1 MEILMTSRIVGL
13 FASGYGILNIGNS
26 SSTKN
31 SGHRLA
37 SPSRCPEEPNIR
49 LSKNVKRPAIN
60 GAIFKLSI
68 GLILSMAVPAIAQ
81 QASPT
86 DSVILLD
93 QAWSQEDRE
102 WYYNFSQGSAVLSYD
117 LFLNIEAADSQD
129 LFRNGLNSPRYGL
142 VAQPVSP
149 SNPDGLPIGVSK
161 TTVATAIRGWPAGD
175 YAGMTCAACH
185 EGQLKYKGKLIRI
198 EGGISNAMDFQ
209 GIVRG
214 INGALLASLTEA
226 AKFDRLAA
234 RLGASTPEARDKLRK
249 RIESERAR
257 VDEYGTRTSITPHP
271 WGPGRVDALTMIVD
285 RTTATVAGIPENWST
300 GNAPVKPPFLWNA
313 PQGLWTQWGAFAQSP
328 IARNFGE
335 TMGVFLP
342 VDLSSKSPAE
352 GLFQSNGAI
361 WELERVESQLE
372 RLAPPSWPEDVFG
385 KIDRDKAKLG
395 KALFIEHCASCHNAW
410 PYRWTEPN
418 KYGKRFVLVGLTPQS
433 YVGTEPQLFTLRPL
447 AITGELSKFLPPEF
461 RDKPLLEPFIFSTV
475 LGGMTR
481 EVAIRKLKL
490 TEAQEL
496 VLEGYREQPSPTPP
510 DRVYKAAPRDGVW
523 ATPPFLH
530 NGSVPNLYEMLIPAG
545 ERTKKFYLGGDFD
558 PVKVGL
564 DTTATSG
571 TFLMDTTLLGNS
583 NAGHSFQDGPR
594 GDGIVGRLLSDDQR
608 WALLEYLKSI
618 PETPGRITPFG
629 GPP

>member
-1 MEILMTSRIVGL
+1 M
-13 FASGYGILNIGNS
+13 
-26 SSTKN
+26 K
-31 SGHRLA
+31 
-37 SPSRCPEEPNIR
+37 
-49 LSKNVKRPAIN
+49 KAIS
-60 GAIFKLSI
+60 KLSV
-68 GLILSMAVPAIAQ
+68 GSLLSLSLVMPTSAQ
-81 QASPT
+81 QPPSQ
-86 DSVILLD
+86 SVIYLN

-102 WYYNFSQGSAVLSYD
+102 WYYNFSQGSAVVSYD
-117 LFLNIEAADSQD
+117 LFLNIEAADSQA
-129 LFRNGLNSPRYGL
+129 LFRSGLDSPRYGL
-142 VAQPVSP
+142 VLQAP
-149 SNPDGLPIGVSK
+149 SSNNPDGLPIGMSK
-161 TTVATAIRGWPAGD
+161 TVVATPIKGWPAGD
-175 YAGMTCAACH
+175 YVGMTCAACH

-198 EGGISNAMDFQ
+198 EGGISNTMDFQ
-209 GIVRG
+209 GMAQG
-214 INGALLASLTEA
+214 LAGALRANLADP

-234 RLGASTPEARDKLRK
+234 RLGASTPDAKDKLRT
-249 RIESERAR
+249 RIEGEHTR
-257 VDEYGTRTSITPHP
+257 VNEYATRTSLTPHP

-285 RTTATVAGIPENWST
+285 RTTATLSGISENWST

-313 PQGLWTQWGAFAQSP
+313 PQGLWTQWSAFAQSP

-361 WELERVESQLE
+361 LDLQRVESQLE

-385 KIDRDKAKLG
+385 KIDRDKAKAG
-395 KALFIEHCASCHNAW
+395 KALFVENCASCHNVW

-418 KYGKRFVLVGLTPQS
+418 KYGKRFVLVGLTPKS
-433 YVGTEPQLFTLRPL
+433 YVGTEPQMVLRPL

-461 RDKPLLEPFIFSTV
+461 RGKPLLEPFIFSTI
-475 LGGMTR
+475 LGAEAR
-481 EVAIRKLKL
+481 ETAIRKLKL

-496 VLEGYREQPSPTPP
+496 QVLGYRELPSPRPP
-510 DRVYKAAPRDGVW
+510 DDVYKAAPRDGVW

-530 NGSVPNLYEMLIPAG
+530 NGSVPNLYEMLIPAA

-583 NAGHSFQDGPR
+583 NAGHSFQDSPR
-594 GDGIVGRLLSDDQR
+594 GNGVVGPLLTDDQR
-608 WALLEYLKSI
+608 WALIEYLKSI
-618 PETPGRITPFG
+618 PEEPGRVTPFG
-629 GPP
+629 GPPESGPR